1 MAGLGRRSHYRKH
14 LTDSVL
20 HNLPE
25 PDAEKGEK
33 LGKVIATR
41 GSNQFEV
48 VLCLD
53 GPLSSSE
60 REDQH
65 DAERT
70 RPHRLATRQTK
81 FRTLVWVMRIDFV
94 MVGGGRVAAAVG
106 TVESNGAE
114 VGGGGGIRLEISYIL
129 YKDQVK
135 HLKKKGIWP
144 YYDPLFSNGEA
155 AEPDDTA
162 LAQVGDDGSAGS
174 GESTNGVDQQYQD
187 NDGIT
192 FNDDIGDDDMLFVN
206 TNRISSLRVD
216 DSESD
221 SD

>member
-1 MAGLGRRSHYRKH
+1 M
-14 LTDSVL
+14 
-20 HNLPE
+20 
-25 PDAEKGEK
+25 
-33 LGKVIATR
+33 
-41 GSNQFEV
+41 
-48 VLCLD
+48 
-53 GPLSSSE
+53 
-60 REDQH
+60 
-65 DAERT
+65 
-70 RPHRLATRQTK
+70 
-81 FRTLVWVMRIDFV
+81 
-94 MVGGGRVAAAVG
+94 
-106 TVESNGAE
+106 
-114 VGGGGGIRLEISYIL
+114 
-129 YKDQVK
+129 K

-144 YYDPLFSNGEA
+144 YYDPLFANGEA
-155 AEPDDTA
+155 AEPDGTA